1 MVPDPSPTAEA
12 IKGTMLQARI
22 AWVREHLDG
31 PVQDRLRSAVDARY
45 RDYLDRPPLATDWI
59 PLEGL
64 LSVDVAIASVAGGV
78 AEDVYRALGRHS
90 ATMNLRGVYK
100 AFAVDEPHRFF
111 EQQALLHRRFQNFGT
126 AHYERAG
133 LQSGRLRIEGYA
145 NPAPVF
151 CASGR
156 GYFEGALE
164 MMKVPGPIQCT
175 EVLCQC
181 SGDPSC
187 LFDLSW

>member
-1 MVPDPSPTAEA
+1 MAPDASPSTEA
-12 IKGTMLQARI
+12 IKGTMLQARVS
-22 AWVREHLDG
+22 WVREHLDHAA
-31 PVQDRLRSAVDARY
+31 QERLRAALQAPDRAF
-45 RDYLDRPPLATDWI
+45 LDRPPLATDWI
-59 PLEGL
+59 PLDNL
-64 LSVDVAIASVAGGV
+64 LNLDIAIASVAGGP
-78 AEDVYRALGRHS
+78 AEHVYRALGHHS

-100 AFAVDEPHRFF
+100 AFAVEEPHRFF

-126 AHYERAG
+126 AQYERGG

-145 NPAPVF
+145 HPSPVF

>member
-1 MVPDPSPTAEA
+1 MAADSSPSAEA

-22 AWVREHLDG
+22 AWVRERFDHAALE
-31 PVQDRLRSAVDARY
+31 RLRGGVDPRY
-45 RDYLDRPPLATDWI
+45 RGLIDRPPLATDWI

-64 LSVDVAIASVAGGV
+64 LSIDVAIASVAGGT
-78 AEDVYRALGRHS
+78 AEEVHRALGHYS
-90 ATMNLRGVYK
+90 ATMNLGGVYK
-100 AFAVDEPHRFF
+100 AFAVEEPHRFF

-126 AHYERAG
+126 AHYERGG
-133 LQSGRLRIEGYA
+133 LQSGRMRIEGYA
-145 NPAPVF
+145 HPSPVF

-164 MMKVPGPIQCT
+164 MMKVPGPIRCT

-181 SGDPSC
+181 AGDPSC